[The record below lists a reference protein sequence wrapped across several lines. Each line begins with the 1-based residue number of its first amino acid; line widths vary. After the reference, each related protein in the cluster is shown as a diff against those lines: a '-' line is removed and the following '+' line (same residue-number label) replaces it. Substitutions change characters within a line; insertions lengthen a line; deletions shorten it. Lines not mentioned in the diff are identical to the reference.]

1 MPDQHLSIAKTLR
14 AITAEMQRQS
24 LWQDQ
29 PPTAEQLG
37 SKLPFCVD
45 TLTFVQW
52 LQWVMFPR
60 LFVIIESGAT
70 LPNNSNMA
78 TMAEQALKSETV
90 ATEQLLT
97 LIVQLDKDI
106 NGQ

>member
-1 MPDQHLSIAKTLR
+1 MADQHLAIAHTLR
-14 AITAEMQRQS
+14 AITAEMQRQKM
-24 LWQDQ
+24 WQDK

-52 LQWVMFPR
+52 LQWIMFPR
-60 LFVIIESGAT
+60 LFVIIETAST

-78 TMAEQALKSETV
+78 NMAEQALKSET
-90 ATEQLLT
+90 ADTKKLLA
-97 LIVQLDKDI
+97 LVVQLDKDI
-106 NGQ
+106 NGH

>member
-1 MPDQHLSIAKTLR
+1 MSDQHLSIAQTLR

-60 LFVIIESGAT
+60 LFVIIDI
-70 LPNNSNMA
+70 
-78 TMAEQALKSETV
+78 
-90 ATEQLLT
+90 
-97 LIVQLDKDI
+97 LIK
-106 NGQ
+106 